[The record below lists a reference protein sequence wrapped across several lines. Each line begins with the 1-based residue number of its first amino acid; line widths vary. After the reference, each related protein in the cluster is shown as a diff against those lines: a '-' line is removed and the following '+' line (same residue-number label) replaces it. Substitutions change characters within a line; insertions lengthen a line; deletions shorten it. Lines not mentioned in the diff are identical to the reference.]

1 MKIKLSTIAALFL
14 RPLVKIAFPPLGR
27 KADYLLNASMPNVI
41 SDPSGLVNLKRR
53 GKISAKDFYSV
64 MAYHGIG
71 SELADQMFLLSE
83 QIAGIGELVKLR
95 LRKEIKAGEY
105 LERMLKV
112 GISLELADELLK
124 IEEQRLD
131 PDTVIRAWRRQIK
144 ASKEKPDYFKDLKDQ
159 GWTDDRIELLKKVTE
174 FFPAPA
180 DLVRFA
186 VREVY
191 SPDIVSKYGQLEDL
205 PAKFLSEAKKAGLPE
220 DQAKNYWSA
229 HWILPSAGQG
239 FEMLHRGIINHE
251 ETKTLLRTLDVMPFW
266 RDKLIDIAY
275 NPYTRVD
282 VRRMNKLGILDRAAV
297 KRAYL
302 DLGYDDE
309 KAENMTEF
317 TIRYNEDPP
326 DDERTASEIRNEEL
340 YGLTRSAILKQYKEE
355 MIPLN
360 EAKSYLNDLG
370 VAEEIIDFNIA
381 QIDYDRET
389 ERIDGYIKS
398 YHRLYVSGIIDYAK
412 IIELLDELALPAAHR
427 DYLMDL
433 WDLEKLRKPS
443 QPSKSELVRFTKKE
457 IINLDTFREKMADL
471 GYAEKYIEWYV
482 QDYQLAGVK

>member
-1 MKIKLSTIAALFL
+1 MRYKLSILAAMATRTLIGTFY
-14 RPLVKIAFPPLGR
+14 PPIGR
-27 KADYLLNASMPNVI
+27 KANYLLNSSMPNVI
-41 SDPSGLVNLKRR
+41 SDPSGLVALKRR
-53 GKISAKDFYSV
+53 GKIEARDFYQV
-64 MAYHGIG
+64 MSYHGIG
-71 SELADQMFLLSE
+71 AELADQMFELSE
-83 QIAGIGELVKLR
+83 QIAGIGELIKLR

-105 LERMLKV
+105 KERMLKV
-112 GISLELADELLK
+112 GISLDLADELLK

-131 PDTVIRAWRRQIK
+131 PDTVIRAWRRQLS
-144 ASKEKPDYFKDLKDQ
+144 ATKEKPDYFTDLKDQ

-191 SPDIVSKYGQLEDL
+191 SPDIVSKYGQLENL
-205 PAKFLSEAKKAGLPE
+205 PAKFITEAKKAGLPE
-220 DQAKNYWSA
+220 DQAKNYWAA

-239 FEMLHRGIINHE
+239 FEMLHRGIINKE
-251 ETKTLLRTLDVMPFW
+251 ETKTLLQTLDIMPFW

-282 VRRMNKLGILDRAAV
+282 VRRMNKLGILDREQV

-302 DLGYDDE
+302 DLGYDPE

-317 TIRYNEDPP
+317 TIRYNDDPAEAEMTAEDKK
-326 DDERTASEIRNEEL
+326 REEL
-340 YGLTRSAILKQYKEE
+340 YGLTRTAILKQYKEE
-355 MIPLN
+355 LITLDTT
-360 EAKSYLNDLG
+360 KTYLSDLG
-370 VAEEIIDFNIA
+370 LTAEIIDFHTA

-398 YHRLYVSGIIDYAK
+398 YHRLYVSGIVDSDK
-412 IIELLDELALPAAHR
+412 TIELLDELALPAAHR

-433 WDLEKLRKPS
+433 WDLEKIRKPS

-457 IINLDTFREKMADL
+457 IINLDTFKEKMADL
-471 GYAEKYIEWYV
+471 GYAAKYIDWYV
-482 QDYQLAGVK
+482 EDYQLANAK